1 MYVHRTFGSASALK
15 DAQSK
20 SVKIILIIGL
30 SQSVGKRRVEGN
42 IQHLLQV
49 LIDDMVTRRHDTL
62 LESHELFI
70 DAGVTF
76 ITLATL
82 FKEFS

>member
-42 IQHLLQV
+42 IQHLLQAV
-49 LIDDMVTRRHDTL
+49 IDRMATHRHDTL

-70 DAGVTF
+70 DAAVPF
-76 ITLATL
+76 IRLAIL